1 MALMTWGCE
10 GTVTQ
15 GNGSGGDTSQGDGLN
30 GDGVN
35 ADGLSGDVDNDLT
48 LPPSLVGLTAI
59 RIEPQD
65 KTLIVT
71 PQAPATQQY
80 TVYGT
85 FDDKPE
91 ADITSEVVLHV
102 QEPSLGLFIGAKFQS
117 VTTHGG
123 ETMVHAGVGP
133 FSVSTPLHLKFVSNA
148 LGPETSNPLPT
159 APWTVFAGAD
169 TSPGLAPQLVY
180 PNDGVMLPPNVAQLE
195 VHWRPSGGA
204 DLFELGFH
212 HAALDLNIYIRCTEP
227 TSGGCV
233 HKLEPDTYRQLAET
247 TDGLGPVQLTIR
259 ASDEAGG
266 LGSSATFDVEFAQ
279 EAVEGGVYYWTTSD
293 GTAIMRFDFG
303 DAEPNPEVFVT
314 ANDDRLDTC
323 VGCHALSRD
332 GKKMVMSKGGQND
345 GRIVFLSDVT
355 RPENFDLN
363 VPNQDDQDL
372 LIQFAAWN
380 PDGTRFAAIYGDVDN
395 ESQRNR
401 VHFHDGNTGLRLN
414 ESIDLPFE
422 PSHIEWSPD
431 GKMLAMSR
439 VGTHQTSQ
447 RPFNCGLEVMR
458 KQGNSFGAP
467 ETVIPIQPGVNHFNP
482 NFAPDS
488 SFMVFSRSVCPN
500 GDDEND
506 ECDGDSD
513 LYAQTYA
520 VQPQPG
526 ATPVFLA
533 RGGGPGVEDQGNK
546 NLSDT
551 FPRFS
556 PFAKRQ
562 GAGRLVWVTV
572 SSRRRF
578 GLRGNGQRQLLWM
591 FAIDRDRDAGRP
603 GRELSG
609 VLRALSGLWYVES
622 HRAVDGRGDAVHSV
636 AGSASTD
643 GGLWRGRALTR
654 QGFA

>member
-1 MALMTWGCE
+1 MESNGVLRSPCRWTRCGCSGRDRQRALRFAANYPNDYDIR
-10 GTVTQ
+10 Q
-15 GNGSGGDTSQGDGLN
+15 RA
-30 GDGVN
+30 GV
-35 ADGLSGDVDNDLT
+35 AG
-48 LPPSLVGLTAI
+48 
-59 RIEPQD
+59 
-65 KTLIVT
+65 
-71 PQAPATQQY
+71 
-80 TVYGT
+80 
-85 FDDKPE
+85 
-91 ADITSEVVLHV
+91 
-102 QEPSLGLFIGAKFQS
+102 
-117 VTTHGG
+117 
-123 ETMVHAGVGP
+123 GVGP
-133 FSVSTPLHLKFVSNA
+133 V
-148 LGPETSNPLPT
+148 
-159 APWTVFAGAD
+159 
-169 TSPGLAPQLVY
+169 
-180 PNDGVMLPPNVAQLE
+180 
-195 VHWRPSGGA
+195 R
-204 DLFELGFH
+204 
-212 HAALDLNIYIRCTEP
+212 
-227 TSGGCV
+227 
-233 HKLEPDTYRQLAET
+233 
-247 TDGLGPVQLTIR
+247 LTIR

-266 LGSSATFDVEFAQ
+266 LGSSATFDVEFA
-279 EAVEGGVYYWTTSD
+279 
-293 GTAIMRFDFG
+293 
-303 DAEPNPEVFVT
+303 
-314 ANDDRLDTC
+314 
-323 VGCHALSRD
+323 
-332 GKKMVMSKGGQND
+332 
-345 GRIVFLSDVT
+345 
-355 RPENFDLN
+355 
-363 VPNQDDQDL
+363 
-372 LIQFAAWN
+372 AWN

-395 ESQRNR
+395 ENQRDR

-422 PSHIEWSPD
+422 PSHLEWSPD
-431 GKMLAMSR
+431 GQMLAMSR
-439 VGTHQTSQ
+439 VGIHQTSQ

-467 ETVIPIQPGVNHFNP
+467 ETVIPIEPGVNHFNP

-578 GLRGNGQRQLLWM
+578 GLRDNGRRQLLWM